1 MTPNNWSSEQQG
13 SSAAENS
20 EVVVGL
26 FQSGEDAHQAILQLQ
41 SEGFSASQIG
51 AAFKS
56 EGGSGREFS
65 GSQTTSGVGSSG
77 SMGQT
82 GEMAQAGKEIG
93 GNRNAGTVAAGSGA
107 AGAGSDTST
116 VTATGLSPGSG
127 TPRTGIGRL
136 IPEIPT
142 NAIHQTDSAP
152 IQSSAEIPG
161 TSSGLPPAVSPMQ
174 SGTSSAGIPMA
185 DTEAGVREMDSAYSQ
200 RSEGFLQG
208 DTSGAQTSTHHGGS
222 WWEKLKHVFGAG
234 DDERHSDSSD
244 PVLTAERDRDAD
256 SKKFGTG
263 EGHLNLSEPTSPIR
277 TGSSDFEYSGLQFEN
292 SFSSM
297 GIPAERA
304 RFLAR
309 ELGRGGAIVTV
320 MAGLRV
326 SEAER
331 VLEQNHARIRHEDAL
346 EGDSGYSESE
356 SGSGR
361 VELFGSLL
369 RSYRGQENAPDYT
382 NRRAS

>member
-1 MTPNNWSSEQQG
+1 MAPNNWSSEEQG
-13 SSAAENS
+13 STAAENS

-51 AAFKS
+51 AAFRS
-56 EGGSGREFS
+56 EGSSSREFS
-65 GSQTTSGVGSSG
+65 GGQNTGGAGASG
-77 SMGQT
+77 SMS
-82 GEMAQAGKEIG
+82 QAGKEIG

-107 AGAGSDTST
+107 AGAASDTST

-142 NAIHQTDSAP
+142 NAIHQTESAP

-161 TSSGLPPAVSPMQ
+161 ASSVMPPAVSPMQ
-174 SGTSSAGIPMA
+174 SGTSSAGLPMA
-185 DTEAGVREMDSAYSQ
+185 DTEAGVREMGSAYSQ
-200 RSEGFLQG
+200 RSEGFLEG
-208 DTSGAQTSTHHGGS
+208 DTSGEHTHHAGG

-234 DDERHSDSSD
+234 DDEGRSSSSD
-244 PVLTAERDRDAD
+244 PVLSTERDREAE

-263 EGHLNLSEPTSPIR
+263 EGHLNLGEPTSAMTP
-277 TGSSDFEYSGLQFEN
+277 GSSDFEYSGLQFEN

-309 ELGRGGAIVTV
+309 EIGRGGAIVTV

-326 SEAER
+326 TEAER
-331 VLEQNHARIRHEDAL
+331 VLEQNHARIRHEEAL
-346 EGDSGYSESE
+346 EGNSGYSESE

-369 RSYRGQENAPDYT
+369 RSYREQDKTPDYT